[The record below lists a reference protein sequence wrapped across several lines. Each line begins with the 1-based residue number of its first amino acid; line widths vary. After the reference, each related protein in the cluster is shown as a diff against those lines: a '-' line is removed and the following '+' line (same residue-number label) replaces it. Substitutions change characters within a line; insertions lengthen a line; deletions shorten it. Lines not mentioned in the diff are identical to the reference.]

1 MNASL
6 RWPLSNLEQEKLIR
20 NLTANL
26 STLRAKLDIS
36 QDEISKIVGISRQT
50 YLSIEGGKRPMS
62 WQVYLALV
70 LFFDANAATHSLLHH
85 LDCFPDVLIDKTVQG
100 DKQTETEDDNDNSDI
115 IEMLLKLDAQALR
128 SVKTVLMV
136 EYARC
141 SKIPGEAVVKA
152 FDGTEFTGSLTSKSS
167 DFSKAVNRLKMRTN
181 DDGD

>member
-6 RWPLSNLEQEKLIR
+6 RWPLSNSDQERLIR

-50 YLSIEGGKRPMS
+50 YSSIEGGKRLMS
-62 WQVYLALV
+62 WQAYLAFV
-70 LFFDANAATHSLLHH
+70 FFFDANAATHSLLHH
-85 LDCFPDVLIDKTVQG
+85 LECFPDVLVDRTMQG
-100 DKQTETEDDNDNSDI
+100 DSTGDNIDRGRFDI
-115 IEMLLKLDAQALR
+115 IEMFSKLDTQGLR

-152 FDGTEFTGSLTSKSS
+152 FDGSEFTGLLTSDSA
-167 DFSKAVNRLKMRTN
+167 DFNKDVNRLNMRMNN
-181 DDGD
+181 DGN